1 MKETDL
7 DKKRQ
12 KLSPHRQKIDAIDDK
27 IVKLL
32 GQRFG
37 VVRKV
42 ARIKAE
48 NDIPAF
54 LPDRVKVVRERNVL
68 TGKKYGIDAD
78 FIRMLYTMIIYQS
91 CATED
96 LIKMEIKEQKFKRQA
111 KKKA

>member
-12 KLSPHRQKIDAIDDK
+12 KLKPFREKIDEIDDK

-32 GQRFG
+32 GERFG

-54 LPDRVKVVRERNVL
+54 LPDGVRVVRERNVL

-96 LIKMEIKEQKFKRQA
+96 LIKMEMKEKKLKA